1 MQDDATTL
9 LETATAAPHETKGL
23 RRAKI
28 GLALGGG
35 VARGWAHIGA
45 VRALSR
51 AGIEPDIICGT
62 SVGALVGG
70 CYLAGRLDAL
80 ETWARSL
87 TKRRML
93 GYFDLI
99 VGGGGIIGGK
109 RLENVMRRYLKGQ
122 TIEGLPRTFAAVCS
136 ELATGHETW
145 LQEGDLIKAIEA
157 SYALPG
163 VFSPRKVSGRWLVDG
178 ALVNP
183 LPVSV
188 CRALGA
194 RMVIA
199 VGLHAD
205 AFGKAAVRRRDKYDD
220 IEFTEGESLQDA
232 AKGLPAERLM
242 LRQLFGM
249 TNRAPGLGT
258 VMLASLNIVMDRLTR
273 SRLAGDPP
281 DVLVAPRVGH
291 TGLLDFDKAD
301 ELIRLGEEA
310 VEREMPIIEEALAI
324 LS

>member
-1 MQDDATTL
+1 MARTSADPAAQDAPPS
-9 LETATAAPHETKGL
+9 ETRP
-23 RRAKI
+23 RARI

-45 VRALSR
+45 VRALIKH
-51 AGIEPDIICGT
+51 GYEPDIICGT
-62 SVGALVGG
+62 SVGALVGA
-70 CYLAGRLDAL
+70 CYLADRLDAL
-80 ETWARSL
+80 EDWARNL

-93 GYFDLI
+93 GYFDLML
-99 VGGGGIIGGK
+99 GGSGIMGGK
-109 RLENVMRRYLKGQ
+109 RLGKVLQRHLDDLK
-122 TIEGLPRTFAAVCS
+122 IEDLRKPFVAVTA
-136 ELATGHETW
+136 ELATGHEIW
-145 LQEGDLIKAIEA
+145 LQEGDLVTAVEA

-163 VFSPRKVSGRWLVDG
+163 IFPPRKISGRWLIDG

-194 RMVIA
+194 RIVIA

-205 AFGKAAVRRRDKYDD
+205 AFGKASVRRREKFDD
-220 IEFTEGESLQDA
+220 LEFTEGESLA
-232 AKGLPAERLM
+232 EATRGHPAERLM
-242 LRQLFGM
+242 MRQLFGQ
-249 TNRAPGLGT
+249 TSRSPGLGT

-291 TGLLDFDKAD
+291 VSLLDFDKAE
-301 ELIRLGEEA
+301 ELIRLGEDA
-310 VEREMPIIEEALAI
+310 VERELPVLEEALKI
-324 LS
+324 LG